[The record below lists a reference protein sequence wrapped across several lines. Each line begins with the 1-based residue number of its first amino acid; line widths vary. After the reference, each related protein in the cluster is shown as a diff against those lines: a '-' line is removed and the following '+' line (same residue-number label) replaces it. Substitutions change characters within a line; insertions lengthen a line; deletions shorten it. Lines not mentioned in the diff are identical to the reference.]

1 MPKFK
6 IISLIALSI
15 ILFSPIFSI
24 QKAEAESY
32 PENSAVIYYNEACG
46 DCGIY
51 VKQHLP
57 PILKSYGYTDITLH
71 DYINDKPSRVEMN
84 KRLDSVS
91 SDFPYE
97 LESHIMTFVGN
108 KVILAGHIPDPI
120 INYLLKPEN
129 QKDFSKIIVYQ
140 DEMHRA
146 PTSYK
151 VWAFAGPIK
160 EYSINTPVTEYL
172 NYFKENKSQ
181 FQPDTANTPNF
192 LLLVLGGGLANG
204 FHPCAI
210 AVLLFF
216 LSLLY
221 TIKRSRKEILKIGI
235 AYIAAMYLTYFLI
248 GAGILRAIIISDTPM
263 IMGKVGSLLVIMLGA
278 FNLAGYFWPQMP
290 RVKIPRFAAPY
301 FSEWMRKAT
310 IPAAAIA
317 GALVALCAFPC
328 SGGIYLAILSMISSK
343 VSQSSGLAYLAI
355 YNLMFIFPLVAILA
369 VSHNRKISEKLQL
382 IQAKNAKK
390 MNFYASISMI
400 LIGLIIW
407 VFFL

>member
-6 IISLIALSI
+6 IFFLAVLLALAS
-15 ILFSPIFSI
+15 SPISAAAQTFLGSA
-24 QKAEAESY
+24 QSNE
-32 PENSAVIYYNEACG
+32 AVIYYNEACG

-51 VKQHLP
+51 VKEHLP
-57 PILKSYGYTDITLH
+57 PILKSYGYTDIKLH
-71 DYINDKPSRVEMN
+71 DYINDKSSREEMN
-84 KRLDSVS
+84 KRIKMISAS
-91 SDFPYE
+91 FPYD
-97 LESHIMTFVGN
+97 LESHIMTFTGN
-108 KVILAGHIPDPI
+108 KVILAGHIPDEI

-129 QKDFSKIIVYQ
+129 QKDFDKIIVYQ

-151 VWAFAGPIK
+151 IWAFAGPIK
-160 EYSINTPVTEYL
+160 EYPINTPVTEYL
-172 NYFKENKSQ
+172 NYFKENKGQ
-181 FQPDTANTPNF
+181 FNTDSSNTSSF
-192 LLLVLGGGLANG
+192 LPLVLGGGLANG

-221 TIKRSRKEILKIGI
+221 TIKRSRGEILKIGI

-263 IMGKVGSLLVIMLGA
+263 VMGKIGSILVIMLGS
-278 FNLAGYFWPQMP
+278 FNLINHFWPQMP
-290 RVKIPRFAAPY
+290 RIKIPKFAAPY
-301 FSEWMRKAT
+301 FSEWMHKAT
-310 IPAAAIA
+310 IPAATIA

-343 VSQSSGLAYLAI
+343 VSQTSGMIYLAI
-355 YNLMFIFPLVAILA
+355 YNFMFILPLIAILA
-369 VSHNRKISEKLQL
+369 VAHNKKISEKLQ
-382 IQAKNAKK
+382 IVQAKNAKK
-390 MNFYASISMI
+390 MNLYASISMI
-400 LIGLIIW
+400 LIGAIIW